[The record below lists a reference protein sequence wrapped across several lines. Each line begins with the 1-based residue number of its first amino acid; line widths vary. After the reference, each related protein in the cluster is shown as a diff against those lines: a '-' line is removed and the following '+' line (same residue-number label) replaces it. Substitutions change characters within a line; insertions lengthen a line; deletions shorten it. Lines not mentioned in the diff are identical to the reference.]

1 MLNVEGHLT
10 MSSKGMR
17 GGGRKTIKR
26 VIGPVSSYMS
36 DFCHH

>member
-17 GGGRKTIKR
+17 GGDRKTIKQGYPK
-26 VIGPVSSYMS
+26 VIQ
-36 DFCHH
+36 